1 MKGRLL
7 LVCVLIALGVSLCL
21 SPPDL
26 ISQLIY
32 GLISGSVCAVSVWIS
47 QKLLLKLAKG
57 GWVIVP
63 VSILGAILVPC
74 ATHFVVY
81 LMSMQT

>member
-7 LVCVLIALGVSLCL
+7 VVCVLIAFVGSFCI
-21 SPPDL
+21 SPPDV

-32 GLISGSVCAVSVWIS
+32 GLISGAVCAVLVWIS
-47 QKLLLKLAKG
+47 QKMLLKLAKG
-57 GWVIVP
+57 ERVIIP
-63 VSILGAILVPC
+63 VCIFWAILVPC

-81 LMSMQT
+81 LMSV